1 VVECVKKYRAW
12 VKYYFRFVMLTL
24 SRKKQVRHFE
34 WGWRKQLGGGN
45 RPFVFPKSS
54 IWWFPS
60 IVLCDTYHGQK
71 NTEPQCAL
79 PHKFCFKGKYAY
91 YSSTITILLCF
102 SAQFFSVQTKFKPE
116 AKIFLFLR
124 KSTGTFCFPMA
135 HYKNK
140 ESSWNHT
147 FFIQLESQL
156 GS

>member
-1 VVECVKKYRAW
+1 LNEVGGSSWEEGTGPSSFQRVAYGDFPVLCYVIHIMVKKI
-12 VKYYFRFVMLTL
+12 
-24 SRKKQVRHFE
+24 Q
-34 WGWRKQLGGGN
+34 N
-45 RPFVFPKSS
+45 PN
-54 IWWFPS
+54 
-60 IVLCDTYHGQK
+60 VLCLISFVSKVSMLITVG
-71 NTEPQCAL
+71 
-79 PHKFCFKGKYAY
+79 
-91 YSSTITILLCF
+91 TILLCF